1 MPPLG
6 TRQYEKGPRGNDPLT
21 ELKSELCTNLSHLV
35 VRAWSD
41 QYPDRPE
48 PDSTSYHD
56 YKIVDTPVL
65 YRHKDAG
72 GVMVSAC
79 AKATVTPQGR
89 LLSGEIITQDVM
101 HEGEGFAIEG
111 PAQPLIQVIN
121 HNGKVVIRDTRGNV
135 ENRLTYKGEMDMI
148 QDALETVEEIGKLI
162 KPADKN

>member
-6 TRQYEKGPRGNDPLT
+6 TREYEKGPRGNDPLT
-21 ELKSELCTNLSHLV
+21 ELKSELCTNLSQLV

-56 YKIVDTPVL
+56 YKIVKTPKL
-65 YRHKDAG
+65 YRHKEAG
-72 GVMVSAC
+72 GLMVSAC
-79 AKATVTPQGR
+79 VNATVTPQGKM
-89 LLSGEIITQDVM
+89 LSGGIITQEVTHADQ
-101 HEGEGFAIEG
+101 GFAIEE
-111 PAQPLIQVIN
+111 PSEALIQVIN
-121 HNGKVVIRDTRGNV
+121 HNGKVVIRDTESNG

-162 KPADKN
+162 KPSDKN